1 MSEDFIRVDQYTVLK
16 VDVSGQY
23 GVKLIEGWEGR
34 DGDFKPN
41 FCKRE
46 FKKGTGEKNVPVSIK
61 LGDRNTAVNVLETIL
76 LELKEYGAQLYSQ
89 GEQLDQDV
97 PF

>member
-1 MSEDFIRVDQYTVLK
+1 MGENDFIRVDQYTVLK
-16 VDVSGQY
+16 VEDSGQY
-23 GVKLIEGWEGR
+23 GFKLIEGWEGR

-46 FKKGTGEKNVPVSIK
+46 FKKGSGEKNVPVSIK
-61 LGDRNTAVNVLETIL
+61 LGDRQSALAALTL
-76 LELKEYGAQLYSQ
+76 LFKQISGGASQ
-89 GEQLDQDV
+89 PPIDDV